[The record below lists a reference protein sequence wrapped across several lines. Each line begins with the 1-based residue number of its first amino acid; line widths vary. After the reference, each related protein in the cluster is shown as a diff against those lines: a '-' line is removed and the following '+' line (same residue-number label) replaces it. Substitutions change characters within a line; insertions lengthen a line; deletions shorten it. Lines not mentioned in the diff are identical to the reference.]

1 MDLIEYSSQTYISN
15 SGFDNQGFDMI
26 KTAMLMAAMTAL
38 FGVVGTSLAGFEG
51 LVIALLFAVGMNV
64 FAWYK
69 SDKMVLR
76 MYGAKEVPQG
86 HPLYDMVAKLS
97 FNASLPT
104 PKVYEIQSDQPNAF
118 ATGRNPDNAAVAAT
132 TGLLKRLNQNEIA
145 AVMAHELAHV
155 KNRDTTIM
163 VVAATFAG
171 AISMLANFAMF
182 FGNRRNNNMGFLGL
196 IAMMILAP
204 LAASLI
210 QMAISRSREYIADR
224 TGAEICGNPMWLAS
238 ALTSIQGFASK
249 IDNHKA
255 EQNPSTAHM
264 FIINPLHAHT
274 HDKLFSTHP
283 STANRVAALEAM
295 GGNVQPVQSVR
306 QTSIPKTG
314 RKKSIKKP
322 WG

>member
-1 MDLIEYSSQTYISN
+1 
-15 SGFDNQGFDMI
+15 MI

-38 FGVVGTSLAGFEG
+38 FGFAGIMLGGFEG
-51 LVIALLFAVGMNV
+51 LLIAIILAIMMNL
-64 FAWYK
+64 FAWYN

-76 MYGAKEVPQG
+76 MYGAKKVPQE
-86 HPLYDMVAKLS
+86 HPLCEMVANLS
-97 FNASLPT
+97 LNAQLPM

-118 ATGRNPDNAAVAAT
+118 ATGRNPENAAVAAT

-145 AVMAHELAHV
+145 AVMAHELAHI

-182 FGNRRNNNMGFLGL
+182 FGGRRNNKMGFIGL

-210 QMAISRSREYIADR
+210 QMAISRSREYVADR
-224 TGAEICGNPMWLAS
+224 VGAEICGNPLWLAS
-238 ALTSIQGFASK
+238 ALKSIQGFASK
-249 IDNHKA
+249 IDNYGA
-255 EQNPSTAHM
+255 ERNPSTAHM
-264 FIINPLHAHT
+264 FIINPLHAHA

-295 GGNVQPVQSVR
+295 IGIVEPIQPIRQS
-306 QTSIPKTG
+306 SLPKTRRRG
-314 RKKSIKKP
+314 RLKQP

>member
-1 MDLIEYSSQTYISN
+1 
-15 SGFDNQGFDMI
+15 MI

-38 FGVVGTSLAGFEG
+38 FGFAGTMLGGFEG
-51 LVIALLFAVGMNV
+51 LLIAIILAIAVNL
-64 FAWYK
+64 FAWYN

-86 HPLYDMVAKLS
+86 HPLFEMVANLS
-97 FNASLPT
+97 LNAQLPV

-118 ATGRNPDNAAVAAT
+118 ATGRNPENAAVAAT
-132 TGLLKRLNQNEIA
+132 TGLLQRLNQNEIA
-145 AVMAHELAHV
+145 AVMAHELAHI

-182 FGNRRNNNMGFLGL
+182 FGWRRNNNMGFIGL

-224 TGAEICGNPMWLAS
+224 VGAEICGNPLWLAS
-238 ALTSIQGFASK
+238 ALKSIQGFASK
-249 IDNHKA
+249 IDNHGA
-255 EQNPSTAHM
+255 ERNPSTAHM
-264 FIINPLHAHT
+264 FIINPLHAHA

-283 STANRVAALEAM
+283 STANRITALEAM
-295 GGNVQPVQSVR
+295 VGKVKPIHSNHRS
-306 QTSIPKTG
+306 SIPKTG
-314 RKKSIKKP
+314 PRTRSENP
-322 WG
+322 WADR

>member
-1 MDLIEYSSQTYISN
+1 
-15 SGFDNQGFDMI
+15 MI

-38 FGVVGTSLAGFEG
+38 FGFAGIMLGGFEG
-51 LVIALLFAVGMNV
+51 LLIAIILAIMMNL
-64 FAWYK
+64 FAWYN

-76 MYGAKEVPQG
+76 MYGAKKVPQE
-86 HPLYDMVAKLS
+86 HPLYEMVANLS
-97 FNASLPT
+97 LNAQLPM

-118 ATGRNPDNAAVAAT
+118 ATGRNPENAAVAAT

-145 AVMAHELAHV
+145 AVMAHELAHI

-182 FGNRRNNNMGFLGL
+182 FGGRRNNKMGFIGL

-210 QMAISRSREYIADR
+210 QMAISRSREYVADR
-224 TGAEICGNPMWLAS
+224 AGAEICGNPLWLAS
-238 ALTSIQGFASK
+238 ALKSIQGFAYK
-249 IDNHKA
+249 IDNHEA
-255 EQNPSTAHM
+255 ERNPSTAHM
-264 FIINPLHAHT
+264 FIINPLHAHA

-295 GGNVQPVQSVR
+295 IGKVEPIQSTR
-306 QTSIPKTG
+306 QSSLPKTRRRG
-314 RKKSIKKP
+314 RLKQP

>member
-1 MDLIEYSSQTYISN
+1 
-15 SGFDNQGFDMI
+15 MI
-26 KTAMLMAAMTAL
+26 KTAMLMAGMTAL
-38 FGVVGTSLAGFEG
+38 FGFAGTMLGGFEG
-51 LVIALLFAVGMNV
+51 LLIAIVFAIAVNL
-64 FAWYK
+64 FAWYN

-86 HPLYDMVAKLS
+86 HPLFEMVANLSLNAKL
-97 FNASLPT
+97 PV

-118 ATGRNPDNAAVAAT
+118 ATGRNPENAAVAAT
-132 TGLLKRLNQNEIA
+132 TGLLQRLNQNEIA
-145 AVMAHELAHV
+145 AVMAHELAHI

-182 FGNRRNNNMGFLGL
+182 FGGRRNNNMGFIGL

-224 TGAEICGNPMWLAS
+224 VGAEICGNPLWLAS
-238 ALTSIQGFASK
+238 ALKSIQGFASK
-249 IDNHKA
+249 IDNHGA
-255 EQNPSTAHM
+255 ERNPSTAHM
-264 FIINPLHAHT
+264 FIINPLHAHA

-283 STANRVAALEAM
+283 STANRITALEAM
-295 GGNVQPVQSVR
+295 VGKVKPIQSNHR
-306 QTSIPKTG
+306 SSIPKTG
-314 RKKSIKKP
+314 RRGRTENP
-322 WG
+322 WDDR

>member
-1 MDLIEYSSQTYISN
+1 
-15 SGFDNQGFDMI
+15 MI

-38 FGVVGTSLAGFEG
+38 FGFGGTMLAGFEG
-51 LVIALLFAVGMNV
+51 LLIAIILAMAMNL
-64 FAWYK
+64 FAWYN

-76 MYGAKEVPQG
+76 MYGAKKVPQE
-86 HPLYDMVAKLS
+86 HPLYEMVANLS
-97 FNASLPT
+97 LNAQLPM

-118 ATGRNPDNAAVAAT
+118 ATGRNPENAAVAAT

-145 AVMAHELAHV
+145 AVMAHELAHI

-182 FGNRRNNNMGFLGL
+182 FGGRRNNNMGFIGL

-210 QMAISRSREYIADR
+210 QMAISRSREYVADR
-224 TGAEICGNPMWLAS
+224 VGAEICGNPLWLAS
-238 ALTSIQGFASK
+238 ALRSIQGFASK
-249 IDNHKA
+249 IDTHGA
-255 EQNPSTAHM
+255 ERNPSTAHM
-264 FIINPLHAHT
+264 FIINPLHAHA

-295 GGNVQPVQSVR
+295 IGKVEPVQSTR
-306 QTSIPKTG
+306 QSSVPKTRRRG
-314 RKKSIKKP
+314 RLKRP

>member
-1 MDLIEYSSQTYISN
+1 
-15 SGFDNQGFDMI
+15 MI

-38 FGVVGTSLAGFEG
+38 FCFAGTMLGGFEG
-51 LVIALLFAVGMNV
+51 LLIAIILAIAVNL
-64 FAWYK
+64 FAWYN

-76 MYGAKEVPQG
+76 MYGAKEVPRG
-86 HPLYDMVAKLS
+86 HPLYEMVADLS
-97 FNASLPT
+97 LNAQLPV

-118 ATGRNPDNAAVAAT
+118 ATGRNPENAAVAAT
-132 TGLLKRLNQNEIA
+132 TGLLERLNQNEIA
-145 AVMAHELAHV
+145 AVMAHELAHI

-182 FGNRRNNNMGFLGL
+182 FGGRRNNNMGFIGL

-224 TGAEICGNPMWLAS
+224 VGAEICGNPLWLAS
-238 ALTSIQGFASK
+238 ALKSIQGFATK
-249 IDNHKA
+249 IDNHGA
-255 EQNPSTAHM
+255 ERNPSTAHM
-264 FIINPLHAHT
+264 FIINPLHAHA

-283 STANRVAALEAM
+283 STANRITALEAM
-295 GGNVQPVQSVR
+295 VGKVKPNQSNHR
-306 QTSIPKTG
+306 SSIPKTG
-314 RKKSIKKP
+314 RRTRTENP
-322 WG
+322 WADR

>member
-1 MDLIEYSSQTYISN
+1 
-15 SGFDNQGFDMI
+15 MI

-38 FGVVGTSLAGFEG
+38 LGFAGTMLGGFEG
-51 LVIALLFAVGMNV
+51 LLIAIILAIAVNL
-64 FAWYK
+64 FAWYN

-76 MYGAKEVPQG
+76 MYGAKEVPRG
-86 HPLYDMVAKLS
+86 HPLFEMVADLS
-97 FNASLPT
+97 LNAQLPV

-118 ATGRNPDNAAVAAT
+118 ATGRNPENAAVAAT
-132 TGLLKRLNQNEIA
+132 TGLLERLNQDEIA
-145 AVMAHELAHV
+145 AVMAHELAHI

-182 FGNRRNNNMGFLGL
+182 FGGRRNNNMGFIGL

-224 TGAEICGNPMWLAS
+224 VGAEICGNPLWLAS
-238 ALTSIQGFASK
+238 ALKSIQGFASK
-249 IDNHKA
+249 IDNHGA
-255 EQNPSTAHM
+255 ERNPSTAHM
-264 FIINPLHAHT
+264 FIINPLHAHV

-283 STANRVAALEAM
+283 STANRITALEAM
-295 GGNVQPVQSVR
+295 VGKVKPNQSNHR
-306 QTSIPKTG
+306 SSIPKTG
-314 RKKSIKKP
+314 RRTRTENP
-322 WG
+322 WADR